1 MSEQITASEAKQIMD
16 ILKELHGDMKAVKSE
31 LQALTME
38 VKVNQT
44 KNDEQFKALN
54 EKVEELRDRQRA
66 IDNRLWSFI
75 VALILLLA
83 GGLVKLTLFDKI

>member
-66 IDNRLWSFI
+66 TDNRLWSFI

>member
-38 VKVNQT
+38 IKVNQT

>member
-54 EKVEELRDRQRA
+54 DKVDELRDRQRA
-66 IDNRLWSFI
+66 INNRLWSFI

>member
-83 GGLVKLTLFDKI
+83 AGLVKLTLFDKI